1 MVQTGYFFICSVD
14 ASIIFLR
21 GKPTA
26 TFIQHEITAVKFL
39 FSLDLFK
46 NTILKKH
53 TNNTKQ
59 DDRRA
64 A

>member
-53 TNNTKQ
+53 KQ
-59 DDRRA
+59 H
-64 A
+64 